1 MPPLATILFSGTT
14 RANMPLVH
22 SFFESLVE
30 PVQPARPTVDL
41 AGSGSIGESTQD
53 LLELARR
60 GDQPALARLY
70 ARYLTPLRH
79 WARGR
84 LPSWAR
90 DLRDTED
97 LVQEALVQT
106 FRRLDA
112 FEHRGAGALYG
123 YLRQAVINRVRDE
136 CRRANRRPGVVP
148 LDPAAE
154 AIGPSPLEEAVGA
167 EAVAR
172 YDAALKRLSVS
183 DREAIVARVEMGCS
197 YQEIAEML
205 GKPTADAARVAVS
218 RALVRLAEA
227 MRHER

>member
-1 MPPLATILFSGTT
+1 
-14 RANMPLVH
+14 MPLVH
-22 SFFESLVE
+22 SFIESLVE
-30 PVQPARPTVDL
+30 PVQPRRQTEPS

-84 LPSWAR
+84 LPGWAR

-97 LVQEALVQT
+97 VVQEAIVQT

-112 FEHRGAGALYG
+112 FDHRGPGALHG

-136 CRRANRRPGVVP
+136 CRRVNRRPGVVP

-154 AIGPSPLEEAVGA
+154 AFGPSPLEEAVGA

-172 YDAALKRLSVS
+172 YDAALARLPLA
-183 DREAIVARVEMGCS
+183 DREGIVARVEMGCS

-205 GKPTADAARVAVS
+205 EKPSADAARVAVS
-218 RALVRLAEA
+218 RALVRLAEE
-227 MRHER
+227 MKHER